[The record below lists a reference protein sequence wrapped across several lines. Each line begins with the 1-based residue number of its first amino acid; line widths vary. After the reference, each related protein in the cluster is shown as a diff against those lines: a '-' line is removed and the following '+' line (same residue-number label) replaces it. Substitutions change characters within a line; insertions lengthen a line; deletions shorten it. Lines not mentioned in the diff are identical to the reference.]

1 MLSNLL
7 VAKILQGQVDQRLE
21 NFLSIVQTSGL
32 SALSKTISE
41 E

>member
-7 VAKILQGQVDQRLE
+7 VDKILQGQVDQRLE
-21 NFLSIVQTSGL
+21 NFLRIVQASDLLEL
-32 SALSKTISE
+32 SRTISE